1 MLLCAL
7 NCNFSGSFVS
17 AAAPF
22 NNILYIKQFSAKLN
36 CPAGLSWCG
45 VARRSFV
52 DIFLQYFDHL
62 NAENHNF
69 NMNLTEHGIGFFF
82 INNENRFV
90 PISTWY
96 LYDKC
101 VLRKSFFLN
110 SIKANTLRSEENAYF
125 IGAYSS
131 ISSLP
136 EKALLKVRIHVC
148 LKLLEAIWLVFSSGP
163 TIVRLKSKSI
173 TLVSL
178 ERKDNRLHF
187 WNFKETVLQAVPNTD
202 PNH

>member
-1 MLLCAL
+1 MH
-7 NCNFSGSFVS
+7 N
-17 AAAPF
+17 
-22 NNILYIKQFSAKLN
+22 LN
-36 CPAGLSWCG
+36 CPAGLFWCG
-45 VARRSFV
+45 VARRRFV

-69 NMNLTEHGIGFFF
+69 NMNLTENGKGFFF
-82 INNENRFV
+82 INHENRFV
-90 PISTWY
+90 PSFQCSSWY

-110 SIKANTLRSEENAYF
+110 SIKANTLCSEENTYF

-136 EKALLKVRIHVC
+136 EKALWKVRIHVC

-163 TIVRLKSKSI
+163 TLRDWRAK
-173 TLVSL
+173 
-178 ERKDNRLHF
+178 
-187 WNFKETVLQAVPNTD
+187 A
-202 PNH
+202 